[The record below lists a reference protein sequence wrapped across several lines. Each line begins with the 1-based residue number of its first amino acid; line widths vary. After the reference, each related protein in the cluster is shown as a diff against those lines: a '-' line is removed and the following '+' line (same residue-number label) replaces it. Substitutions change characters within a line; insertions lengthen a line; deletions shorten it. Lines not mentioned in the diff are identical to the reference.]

1 MKLNRTSPLPSD
13 EVRRARR
20 RIENDFVKLRLA
32 EPRISRLALNEA
44 EAIAWQSGWPHL
56 LFPALAEEKL
66 QSLSAW
72 LRAQKALRGLTDE
85 IA

>member
-13 EVRRARR
+13 EVLRARR
-20 RIENDFVKLRLA
+20 RIENDFVKLRRA
-32 EPRISRLALNEA
+32 EPRISHLALNEA
-44 EAIAWQSGWPHL
+44 EAIAWQSGWPQL

-66 QSLSAW
+66 LALSAW
-72 LRAQKALRGLTDE
+72 RRAQKALRGLADE